1 MDGKTS
7 EAVRAVLAEGVRIAE
22 ADPEAGKRSPN
33 GVCAKAVEGL
43 GLPAEA
49 GGETVRQIVITLV
62 LEGGIPPN
70 RTRSAELAL
79 PAWAAREP
87 SGALADAIRRT
98 SRRLEREYGGPAR
111 LQESEARALARE
123 IEARWGLARAEA
135 ARAAGL
141 DRGSGARQADVA
153 EVLAVLRAAHAD
165 PAAERQWLNEPRSG
179 LGGRTALE
187 LILSGTDEE
196 VSGVRKAVE
205 AAAAGG

>member
-1 MDGKTS
+1 MDGKTI
-7 EAVRAVLAEGVRIAE
+7 EEVRAVLVEGVRLAE
-22 ADPEAGKRSPN
+22 ADPDAGRRSPN

-43 GLPAEA
+43 GLPAGL

-62 LEGGIPPN
+62 LDGEIPPN

-79 PAWAAREP
+79 PAWAARTP

-98 SRRLEREYGGPAR
+98 SLRLEREYGGPAR

-123 IEARWGLARAEA
+123 IEARWRLARAEA

-141 DRGSGARQADVA
+141 DRGSGARQAAVA

-165 PAAERQWLNEPRSG
+165 PAAEREWLDEPRSE

-205 AAAAGG
+205 GAAAGG

>member
-7 EAVRAVLAEGVRIAE
+7 EAVRAALAEGVRIAE

-33 GVCAKAVEGL
+33 GICAKAVAGL
-43 GLPAEA
+43 GLPAEV
-49 GGETVRQIVITLV
+49 GGETVRQIVLTLV

-70 RTRSAELAL
+70 RVRSAELAL

-87 SGALADAIRRT
+87 SGALAGAIRRT
-98 SRRLEREYGGPAR
+98 SRRLEGEYGGPAR

-123 IEARWGLARAEA
+123 IEARWRLARAEA

-141 DRGSGARQADVA
+141 DRGSGTRQADVA

-196 VSGVRKAVE
+196 VAGVRKAVE
-205 AAAAGG
+205 ASVAGG

>member
-1 MDGKTS
+1 MDGKTI
-7 EAVRAVLAEGVRIAE
+7 EEVRAVLAEGVRLAE
-22 ADPEAGKRSPN
+22 ADPDAGRRSPN

-43 GLPAEA
+43 GLPAEL

-79 PAWAAREP
+79 PAWAARTP

-98 SRRLEREYGGPAR
+98 SLRLEREYGGPAR
-111 LQESEARALARE
+111 LQENEARALARE
-123 IEARWGLARAEA
+123 IEARWRLARAEA

-165 PAAERQWLNEPRSG
+165 PVAEREWLDEPRSE

-187 LILSGTDEE
+187 LILNGTDEE

-205 AAAAGG
+205 GAAAGG